1 MCYGCYEKI
10 SQSHTARNSPI
21 RRTCKICAGK
31 HPTGFHG
38 FKLRRKGDDSS
49 DDNEASEIIK
59 SNCANISN
67 TQCAAIA
74 SGQVLSMCVIKVK
87 VQHKESNKEIITFA
101 MLDTSS
107 QGTFATE
114 NLMNQLDI
122 NGIRTS
128 IGIRTLIG
136 HQKQSS
142 YLLDGLSVSKLVLG
156 SSEKAKWI
164 RLPSTF
170 TRKEI
175 PVDQSEIATP
185 AKLKQWKYLDRISR
199 EIGGNES
206 ITVDLLIGANCLKA
220 LEPLEVIPSQGN
232 GPYAIRTAL
241 GWCVIRPIDIKDGKT
256 ISCNWIAVTEA
267 SKGGTAK
274 HHFAIEDKCQQLG
287 IHEVLMKF

>member
-1 MCYGCYEKI
+1 
-10 SQSHTARNSPI
+10 
-21 RRTCKICAGK
+21 
-31 HPTGFHG
+31 
-38 FKLRRKGDDSS
+38 
-49 DDNEASEIIK
+49 
-59 SNCANISN
+59 
-67 TQCAAIA
+67 
-74 SGQVLSMCVIKVK
+74 MCVVPVN
-87 VQHKESNKEIITFA
+87 VQHEESNKGIITFA
-101 MLDTSS
+101 MLHTCS

-122 NGIRTS
+122 NGIQTS

-142 YLLDGLSVSKLVLG
+142 YLLDGLSVSKLVLRP
-156 SSEKAKWI
+156 SEKVKWI

-206 ITVDLLIGANCLKA
+206 ITVDLSIGANCLKA

-241 GWCVIRPIDIKDGKT
+241 GSCVIRPIDIKDGKT
-256 ISCNWIAVTEA
+256 IPCNWIAVTEA
-267 SKGGTAK
+267 NKGGTAR

-287 IHEVLMKF
+287 IQEMLMKFYMQDFVEPKTTKDEICDPL